1 MDKPEVQIGA
11 KVKFLEAQLIAGIQS
26 DKTQDLVIVKQ
37 FNAGDQQTGISVK
50 NIAESIATSIKDLT
64 KTGTTSGTT
73 SGTEEVTASINWP
86 AGVKEIV
93 ESLLVQISQVYLY
106 VSRDK
111 KTQKKTVEYAIG
123 IGIKLD
129 DDKKQELSRKPPF
142 DLIQL
147 EELFLK
153 IWRTDNPK
161 IVEEMGVIDFNQYLA
176 LPTEDKEQ
184 IDSGSQDKKEKK

>member
-26 DKTQDLVIVKQ
+26 DKKQDLVIVKQ
-37 FNAGDQQTGISVK
+37 FNAGDQKTGISVK
-50 NIAESIATSIKDLT
+50 DIAESIATSIKDLT
-64 KTGTTSGTT
+64 KTEEAPD
-73 SGTEEVTASINWP
+73 TEEKIPSINWP
-86 AGVKEIV
+86 KGVEEIV

-111 KTQKKTVEYAIG
+111 GTHKKTVEYAIG

-129 DDKKQELSRKPPF
+129 EAKKEELSAKPPF

-184 IDSGSQDKKEKK
+184 IEDSDSQGKKEKK